1 MARAINSS
9 FLVIL
14 AKALNIYCFYEN
26 NSSPMNNR
34 LHIYEPRIEAGT
46 HQMDVG
52 GLNIPAT
59 NTLTALLYGF
69 AHHED
74 NKAREYYFWRLCDEL
89 FNHDD
94 LPEPMMVR
102 HPWAE
107 EMVKAVI
114 RNKYVSIG
122 GAASSGKSHTMAAWG
137 ILSWLAAPRDTLV
150 LLTSTTLREA
160 RKRIWGSVI
169 SLLSVIEDAPMKIRD
184 SIGNVAYVNEQGN
197 LIERAGLS
205 LIAAEKSKT
214 REAVGK
220 FIGIKQ
226 KRVILIGDELA
237 ELSEAILQAGLSNL
251 SKNPSFQLI
260 GMSNPS
266 SRFDAFGIWS
276 EPKNGW
282 DSVDTNMDDTW
293 STKWGG
299 QYVRFDAERSP
310 NVLAGETIYPWLPTS
325 DKLAEDKALLG
336 QSSRGYMRMVRAV
349 FFDSDETE
357 GIYSEAELTRSGA
370 MGEVEWSGPPIP
382 IAGLDPAFTNGG
394 DRTILY
400 TGKVG
405 YNQTGQYCVCLEE
418 AIHLNDDATNKAVPR
433 TYQIVRQV
441 KEACQKRK
449 IKPEDLAVDATG
461 AGAPFCDVLAG
472 EWSDQILRV
481 SFGGK
486 ASDRRVSA
494 NSKMIGQELYVNRV
508 SELWFVGKE
517 FVRTKQIFG
526 INNDLAQEIT
536 GRNYDMLKGS
546 TLRMKIESKPEFKAR
561 FGRSPD
567 LADAA
572 FLCVDLA
579 RQRHGLVAVDPPDDK
594 SGATPRQRRSI
605 KRLAGV
611 LKTDELLGG

>member
-1 MARAINSS
+1 MPR
-9 FLVIL
+9 V
-14 AKALNIYCFYEN
+14 
-26 NSSPMNNR
+26 
-34 LHIYEPRIEAGT
+34 LHVYEPRIDSDT
-46 HQMDVG
+46 KKMDVG
-52 GLNIPAT
+52 GILIPPT

-69 AHHED
+69 AHHEAHR
-74 NKAREYYFWRLCDEL
+74 AREYYFWRLCDEL
-89 FNHDD
+89 WNNEE
-94 LPEPMMVR
+94 LPEKMMVR

-107 EMVKAVI
+107 DMIKSVI
-114 RNKYVSIG
+114 RNKYVAIG

-137 ILSWLAAPRDTLV
+137 ILNWLAAPRDTLV

-169 SLLSVIEDAPMKIRD
+169 SLLSVIEGAPLKVRD
-184 SIGNVAYVNEQGN
+184 SIGNVAYINEQGN

-260 GMSNPS
+260 GMSNPN
-266 SRFDAFGIWS
+266 SRFDAFGVWS
-276 EPKNGW
+276 EPKDGW
-282 DSVDTNMDDTW
+282 DSVDTNTDDKW
-293 STKWGG
+293 RTKWGG
-299 QYVRFDAERSP
+299 QYIRFDAERSP
-310 NVLAGETIYPWLPTS
+310 NVVAGENIFPWLPTTE
-325 DKLAEDKALLG
+325 KLAEDRALLG
-336 QSSRGYMRMVRAV
+336 QESRGYMRMVRAV

-357 GIYSEAELTRSGA
+357 GIYNEAELTRSGA
-370 MGEVEWSGPPIP
+370 MKPVEWQGNPTP

-400 TGKVG
+400 TGFVG
-405 YNQTGQYCVCLEE
+405 YDINGQYVCELGE
-418 AIHLNDDATNKAVPR
+418 AVHLNDDATNKSVPR

-441 KEACQKRK
+441 KQECQKRR
-449 IKPEDLAVDATG
+449 IQPQDLAVDSTG

-486 ASDRRVSA
+486 ASDRKVSA
-494 NSKMIGQELYVNRV
+494 NSSMIGQELYMNRV

-517 FVRTKQIFG
+517 FCRTKQLFG
-526 INNDLAQEIT
+526 ISTDLAQEIT
-536 GRNYDMLKGS
+536 GRNYDMVKGS
-546 TLRMKIESKPEFKAR
+546 TLRMKIESKPEYKAR

-572 FLCVDLA
+572 FLCLDLA
-579 RQRHGLVAVDPPDDK
+579 RQRHGLVAVDPPDDSTQ
-594 SGATPRQRRSI
+594 SGKMPRQRRTI
-605 KRLAGV
+605 KQLAQTLTIDNLSGS
-611 LKTDELLGG
+611 

>member
-1 MARAINSS
+1 MSNKKH
-9 FLVIL
+9 V
-14 AKALNIYCFYEN
+14 
-26 NSSPMNNR
+26 
-34 LHIYEPRIEAGT
+34 YEPRIVANSDN
-46 HQMDVG
+46 MDVG
-52 GLNIPAT
+52 GLIIPAT

-69 AHHED
+69 RHHES
-74 NKAREYYFWRLCDEL
+74 NKAKEYFFWRLCDEL
-89 FNHDD
+89 WNHDE
-94 LPEPMMVR
+94 LPEKMMVK
-102 HPWAE
+102 HPWAT
-107 EMVKAVI
+107 EMIKAVI
-114 RNKYVSIG
+114 ANRYVSIG

-137 ILSWLAAPRDTLV
+137 ILNWLAAPRDTLV

-169 SLLSVIEDAPMKIRD
+169 SLLSVIEGAPLKVRD
-184 SIGNVAYVNEQGN
+184 SIGNVAYINEQGN

-205 LIAAEKSKT
+205 LIAAERSKT

-251 SKNPSFQLI
+251 SKNPYFQLI

-276 EPKNGW
+276 EPKHGW
-282 DSVDTNMDDTW
+282 DSVDTNIDDRW
-293 STKWGG
+293 KTKWGG
-299 QYVRFDAERSP
+299 QYVRFDGERSP
-310 NVLAGETIYPWLPTS
+310 NIVAGEDVYPWLPTQT
-325 DKLAEDKALLG
+325 KLDEDKALLG
-336 QSSRGYMRMVRAV
+336 PESRGYMRMVRAI

-357 GIYSEAELTRSGA
+357 GIYSEAELTRTGS
-370 MGEVEWSGPPIP
+370 MSDTEWQGKPTP

-400 TGKVG
+400 TGFVG
-405 YNQTGQYCVCLEE
+405 YNHTGQFCVALGEPH
-418 AIHLNDDATNKAVPR
+418 HLNDDATNKAVPR

-441 KEACQKRK
+441 KELCKK
-449 IKPEDLAVDATG
+449 KGILPENVAVDATG

-494 NSKMIGQELYVNRV
+494 NSKMTGQELYVNRV

-517 FVRTKQIFG
+517 LIRTKQLFG
-526 INNDLAQEIT
+526 IKNDLAQEIT
-536 GRNYDMLKGS
+536 SRNYDMIKGS
-546 TLRMKIESKPEFKAR
+546 TLRMKIESKPEFKSR

-572 FLCVDLA
+572 FLCLDLA
-579 RQRHGLVAVDPPDDK
+579 RQKHGLVAVEPLEEGA
-594 SGATPRQRRSI
+594 SGFNKKRRSI
-605 KRLAGV
+605 KEMSNILTV
-611 LKTDELLGG
+611 NPI

>member
-1 MARAINSS
+1 
-9 FLVIL
+9 
-14 AKALNIYCFYEN
+14 
-26 NSSPMNNR
+26 MNNKK
-34 LHIYEPRIEAGT
+34 HVYEPRIVANSDN
-46 HQMDVG
+46 MDVG
-52 GLNIPAT
+52 GLIIPAT

-69 AHHED
+69 RHHES
-74 NKAREYYFWRLCDEL
+74 NKAKEYFFWRLCDEL
-89 FNHDD
+89 WNHDE
-94 LPEPMMVR
+94 LPEKMMVK
-102 HPWAE
+102 HPWAT
-107 EMVKAVI
+107 EMIKAVI
-114 RNKYVSIG
+114 ANRYVSIG

-137 ILSWLAAPRDTLV
+137 ILNWLAAPRDTLV

-169 SLLSVIEDAPMKIRD
+169 SLLSVIEGAPLKVRD
-184 SIGNVAYVNEQGN
+184 SIGNVAYINEQGN

-205 LIAAEKSKT
+205 LIAAERSKT

-251 SKNPSFQLI
+251 SKNPYFQLI

-266 SRFDAFGIWS
+266 SRFDAFGVWS
-276 EPKNGW
+276 EPKHGW
-282 DSVDTNMDDTW
+282 DSVDTNIDDRW
-293 STKWGG
+293 KTKWGG
-299 QYVRFDAERSP
+299 QYIRFDGERSP
-310 NVLAGETIYPWLPTS
+310 NIVAGEDVYPWLPTQT
-325 DKLAEDKALLG
+325 KLDEDKALLG
-336 QSSRGYMRMVRAV
+336 PESRGYMRMVRAI

-357 GIYSEAELTRSGA
+357 GIYDEAELTRTGS
-370 MGEVEWSGPPIP
+370 MSDTEWQGKPTP

-400 TGKVG
+400 TGFVG
-405 YNQTGQYCVCLEE
+405 YNHTGQFCVALGEPH
-418 AIHLNDDATNKAVPR
+418 HLNDDATNKAVPR

-441 KEACQKRK
+441 KELCKK
-449 IKPEDLAVDATG
+449 KGILPENVAVDATG

-494 NSKMIGQELYVNRV
+494 NSKMTGQELYVNRV

-517 FVRTKQIFG
+517 LIRTKQLFG
-526 INNDLAQEIT
+526 IKNDLAQEIT
-536 GRNYDMLKGS
+536 SRNYDMIKGS
-546 TLRMKIESKPEFKAR
+546 TLRMKIESKPEFKSR

-572 FLCVDLA
+572 FLCLDLA
-579 RQRHGLVAVDPPDDK
+579 RQKHGLVAVEPLEE
-594 SGATPRQRRSI
+594 GALGFNKKRRSI
-605 KRLAGV
+605 KEMSNILTV
-611 LKTDELLGG
+611 NPI

>member
-1 MARAINSS
+1 MS
-9 FLVIL
+9 
-14 AKALNIYCFYEN
+14 KK
-26 NSSPMNNR
+26 
-34 LHIYEPRIEAGT
+34 LHIFEPRIDST
-46 HQMDVG
+46 TKKMDVG
-52 GLNIPAT
+52 GILIPPT

-69 AHHED
+69 ANHEAHR
-74 NKAREYYFWRLCDEL
+74 AREYYFWRLCDEL
-89 FNHDD
+89 WNHDD
-94 LPEPMMVR
+94 LPEPLMVR

-107 EMVKAVI
+107 EMISAVI
-114 RNKYVSIG
+114 RNKYVAIG
-122 GAASSGKSHTMAAWG
+122 GAANSGKSHTMAAWG
-137 ILSWLAAPRDTLV
+137 ILNWLSAPRDTLI

-169 SLLSVIEDAPMKIRD
+169 SLLMVIEGAPIRIRD
-184 SIGNVAYVNEQGN
+184 SIGNASYVTESGT

-226 KRVILIGDELA
+226 KRVILIGDELS

-251 SKNPSFQLI
+251 SKNPYFQMI

-266 SRFDAFGIWS
+266 SRFDAFGVWS
-276 EPKNGW
+276 EPQNGW
-282 DSVDTNMDDTW
+282 DSVDTNVDDKW
-293 STKWGG
+293 KTKYNGV
-299 QYVRFDAERSP
+299 YIRFDGERSP
-310 NVLAGETIYPWLPTS
+310 NVIAGETIYPWLPTLE
-325 DKLAEDKALLG
+325 KLNEDKALLG
-336 QSSRGYMRMVRAV
+336 QESRGYMRMVRAV

-357 GIYSEAELTRSGA
+357 GVYSEAELTRSGA
-370 MGEVEWSGPPIP
+370 MRGVEWNGKPTP

-400 TGKVG
+400 TGSVG
-405 YNQTGQYCVCLEE
+405 YDKSGQYVCELGE

-441 KEACQKRK
+441 KDECKKRN
-449 IKPEDLAVDATG
+449 ILPQDVAVDATG

-494 NSKMIGQELYVNRV
+494 NSKLIGTELYVNRV

-517 FVRTKQIFG
+517 FVRTKQLFG
-526 INNDLAQEIT
+526 VNNDLAQEIT
-536 GRNYDMLKGS
+536 GRNYDMIKGG
-546 TLRMKIESKPEFKAR
+546 TLRMKIESKPEYKSR

-572 FLCVDLA
+572 FLCLDLA
-579 RQRHGLVAVDPPDDK
+579 RQRHGLVAVDPPEDS
-594 SGATPRQRRSI
+594 SGGQMPRPRRSI
-605 KRLAGV
+605 KQLTNALSGV
-611 LKTDELLGG
+611 ELS